1 MASKDNLPFPF
12 NVNDKPEGSKT
23 FPRWK
28 KVSFDEV
35 DYADPIALKGAQM
48 SEVQHQWVKLY
59 ALRTVRKALMMCYE
73 TRGVNN
79 IEDCRELAL
88 RYMEMLPTHRLHG
101 YNALQRNDPSK

>member
-1 MASKDNLPFPF
+1 MINFCIKFIA
-12 NVNDKPEGSKT
+12 

-79 IEDCRELAL
+79 IEDCRELA
-88 RYMEMLPTHRLHG
+88 RMFPFMSRV
-101 YNALQRNDPSK
+101 